1 MANKPEQGPKNIS
14 GQETGLEA
22 GPEKE
27 RVPTKESK
35 KPSPKLEFSRNLLGP
50 DLVELVDSQGAKVG
64 QAEARLITEPDF
76 LSATEI
82 QINEEDEALATET
95 VGDIENAKA
104 TDLEG
109 HILDD
114 HINAALHVV
123 FYRFHSAGFGNVF
136 EAKSVNFGNVHSEE
150 QKVEGERNYIIPVSS
165 AEGMKKLLRETIK
178 VSGGPNIKF
187 NEGSYNPESSLGK
200 KGFTVSL
207 SASTT
212 TASSHH
218 FEINFLYGKE
228 KAVANED
235 GEESEQR
242 SDSEEE

>member
-1 MANKPEQGPKNIS
+1 MENNPEEGPKNIS
-14 GQETGLEA
+14 EQKEGGKPKHETFDKT
-22 GPEKE
+22 PQ
-27 RVPTKESK
+27 ESK
-35 KPSPKLEFSRNLLGP
+35 KPSPQVEISRNLGGA

-64 QAEARLITEPDF
+64 QAEARLITEPGF

-82 QINEEDEALATET
+82 QIKEEDEALATET
-95 VGDIENAKA
+95 VGDMENAKA

-123 FYRFHSAGFGNVF
+123 FYRFHSAGYGDVF
-136 EAKSVNFGNVHSEE
+136 EAENVNFGNVHSEE
-150 QKVEGERNYIIPVSS
+150 QKVEGERNYIIPTSS
-165 AEGMKKLLRETIK
+165 AERMKALLQETVK
-178 VSGGPNIKF
+178 VSGGPHIQF
-187 NEGSYNPESSLGK
+187 NTRPYNLGSSLGE

-207 SASTT
+207 SVRTA
-212 TASSHH
+212 TASSHP